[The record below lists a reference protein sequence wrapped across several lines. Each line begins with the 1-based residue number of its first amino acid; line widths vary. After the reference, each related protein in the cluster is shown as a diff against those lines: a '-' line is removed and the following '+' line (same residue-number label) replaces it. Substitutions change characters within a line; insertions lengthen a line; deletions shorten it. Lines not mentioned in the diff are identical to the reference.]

1 MAAESVNSATY
12 ALDTFLSEPGI
23 LDGVT
28 KRRLEWITLF
38 MNTESEVNYNNML
51 LCFANAVVP
60 DGFRLLI
67 TLADGT
73 TVYDSSRGSNNKYS
87 NIRKITVDPVT
98 NTARYAI
105 NENHNS
111 RPEFLLALAAQDGR
125 GVSARYSTSV
135 NAFGYNSVLRVG
147 PADTIP
153 VGCVR
158 VSIIL

>member
-1 MAAESVNSATY
+1 MAGESVNSATY

-28 KRRLEWITLF
+28 RRRLEWITIFL
-38 MNTESEVNYNNML
+38 NTESEAAYNDML
-51 LCFANAVVP
+51 LCFRNAVVP
-60 DGFRLLI
+60 NGFRLFV
-67 TLADGT
+67 TFADGT
-73 TVYDSSRGSNNKYS
+73 AVYDSSRGANNIYS

-105 NENHNS
+105 NENHNT
-111 RPEFLLALAAQDGR
+111 RPEFLIALAAQDGR
-125 GVSARYSTSV
+125 GVSARYSSSV
-135 NAFGYNSVLRVG
+135 DAFGYNSVLRVG

-158 VSIIL
+158 GSIVV

>member
-1 MAAESVNSATY
+1 MAGVSVNSANY

-23 LDGVT
+23 LYGVT
-28 KRRLEWITLF
+28 KRRLEWITIFL
-38 MNTESEVNYNNML
+38 NTESEETYNNMV

-73 TVYDSSRGSNNKYS
+73 TIYDSSRGSNNKYS

-111 RPEFLLALAAQDGR
+111 RPEFLIASAAEDGR
-125 GVSARYSTSV
+125 GFSARYSSSV
-135 NAFGYNSVLRVG
+135 DAFGYNAVLRVG

-158 VSIIL
+158 VSIII